1 MFHPYLSTLGT
12 PGVLRCVVKVFVL
25 RGQFIYRLHSDV
37 FTLNISHHRYYSLAL
52 FSLRRPSTPSAM
64 SAPPPWVKH
73 DWAMRQL
80 HIRGV
85 EGSVNDGPRGHQGGP
100 GAKPGYTSTNRVTKS
115 VLPRRIDEL
124 SSDRLDAGE
133 VLVALP
139 RKSDM
144 EAFDALNEEK
154 AKRVLYPKTVQA
166 GILQ

>member
-1 MFHPYLSTLGT
+1 
-12 PGVLRCVVKVFVL
+12 
-25 RGQFIYRLHSDV
+25 
-37 FTLNISHHRYYSLAL
+37 
-52 FSLRRPSTPSAM
+52 
-64 SAPPPWVKH
+64 
-73 DWAMRQL
+73 
-80 HIRGV
+80 
-85 EGSVNDGPRGHQGGP
+85 
-100 GAKPGYTSTNRVTKS
+100 VTKS

>member
-1 MFHPYLSTLGT
+1 M
-12 PGVLRCVVKVFVL
+12 CK
-25 RGQFIYRLHSDV
+25 
-37 FTLNISHHRYYSLAL
+37 LNISHHRYYSLTL
-52 FSLRRPSTPSAM
+52 FSLLRPSIPSAMSAM

-80 HIRGV
+80 HIRCV
-85 EGSVNDGPRGHQGGP
+85 EGSVNDGPRGHQGGA

-144 EAFDALNEEK
+144 RRSML
-154 AKRVLYPKTVQA
+154 
-166 GILQ
+166 